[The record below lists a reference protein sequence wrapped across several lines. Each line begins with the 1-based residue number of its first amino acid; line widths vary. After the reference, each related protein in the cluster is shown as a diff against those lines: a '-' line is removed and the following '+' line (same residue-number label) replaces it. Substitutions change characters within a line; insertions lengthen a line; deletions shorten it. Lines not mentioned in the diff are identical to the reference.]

1 MYWANISL
9 VTERAVQHNWLRLF
23 YLIPY
28 AKVVDEKK
36 LVGTLFIDL
45 SKAFDTISHSTLIT
59 KLPAYW
65 IRDDELKWFTDY
77 LFCRSQIVNLNKTCS
92 EAAAVRTGVPQGSLL
107 GPLLFTIFFNDLVY
121 CLQKAQV
128 IKYADDTVLYFSHTN
143 FLVIENNFER
153 RAWELIILLHWKWIS
168 YQSQKKRK
176 RKVCILVRPKDYHHY
191 QDLLRLAIM
200 ELC

>member
-23 YLIPY
+23 LLDTIR
-28 AKVVDEKK
+28 KSCDEKK

-107 GPLLFTIFFNDLVY
+107 GPLLFTIFFNDFVD

-143 FLVIENNFER
+143 FLVIENTLKE
-153 RAWELIILLHWKWIS
+153 ELENLSS
-168 YQSQKKRK
+168 YFTENELVINLKKRENGK
-176 RKVCILVRPKDYHHY
+176 YAFWYGQKIIITTK
-191 QDLLRLAIM
+191 IS
-200 ELC
+200 